1 MVIYIPTIQYKYIVI
16 TKYDTILQEYY
27 ITERHKSM
35 MYEKQL
41 EDTHE
46 LQNGISW
53 GG

>member
-1 MVIYIPTIQYKYIVI
+1 
-16 TKYDTILQEYY
+16 
-27 ITERHKSM
+27 M